1 MTKVITLTIV
11 LTGCVVL
18 FLAVFLPAPI
28 ATASDCFLQNAE
40 SEKWCAM
47 GNGEY
52 RVSMLKGR
60 FAGQTCFV
68 GEAGAVCGVFNDQ
81 VMNVTRIAQRTGS
94 GSLAEAKW
102 NFVPVNAVCSLP
114 REGQWSCEVQQQ
126 QQQRQTDLSGAAAIL
141 QGFADGFR
149 RYGPPPPVK
158 CQTRQTVT
166 GRFPQWE
173 TVCE

>member
-28 ATASDCFLQNAE
+28 ATASDCFLHNAE

-52 RVSMLKGR
+52 RVSILKGR
-60 FAGQTCFV
+60 FAGQTCFI
-68 GEAGAVCGVFNDQ
+68 GEAGAICGVFNDQ
-81 VMNVTRIAQRTGS
+81 VMNVTRISQRAGS
-94 GSLAEAKW
+94 GPLAEAKW

-114 REGQWSCEVQQQ
+114 REDQWSCEFPQ
-126 QQQRQTDLSGAAAIL
+126 QQQRQIDLSGAAAIL
-141 QGFADGFR
+141 QGFADGMR

-158 CQTRQTVT
+158 CQTRQTIA